1 MLIQILTNKYFI
13 GFVVAIA
20 AVLAVLAY
28 GANQYDKG
36 FAARDLLAQ
45 TEMSNLKEQLANE
58 ASEKLRKSAEAAKAA
73 SDYQQKQ
80 ITELQTEND
89 KLEEI
94 TKANEN
100 EANNDTNSNRIGL
113 DSSSVLRLNKI
124 K

>member
-1 MLIQILTNKYFI
+1 M
-13 GFVVAIA
+13 
-20 AVLAVLAY
+20 VLAVLTY

-36 FAARDLLAQ
+36 FAARDLIAQ

-58 ASEKLRKSAEAAKAA
+58 AAEKLRKSAEAAKAA
-73 SDYQQKQ
+73 SEYQQKQ

-89 KLEEI
+89 KLEE
-94 TKANEN
+94 TLKANEN